1 MNFRPTPTIVLPEPP
16 RVPAWAVPQ
25 RPVTDPAEAA
35 FCAGAALN
43 VLDLLVRSEPVWAGA
58 WRARLALKCAAA
70 AVRLAGRTE
79 DEAALRDAVLFLQP
93 GGDPGPA
100 GHHLRAWQYLATRT
114 PALDPGDLQ
123 MIVARLG
130 LRWSPDLVSVPK
142 WIADLDRARRPPPF
156 AAAALAGQVT
166 QLRPDAEILAF
177 WLADLVLARRLR
189 WPFSVPV
196 SMAQVQSAAFRPDA
210 DKTRI
215 KPGGPEFATA
225 LCLAFIFGA
234 AEACAVA
241 NGIAANA
248 ARLREVAPKLRA
260 KGAGEVVTMLLNE
273 DAVSGTLRTEQ
284 LTRWGSRRLFE
295 RLIDLKAVQ
304 ELTGRSSFK
313 LYGL

>member
-1 MNFRPTPTIVLPEPP
+1 MNFRPTPVISVLEPP

-25 RPVTDPAEAA
+25 RHVSDAAEAA
-35 FCAGAALN
+35 FLAGGALN
-43 VLDLLVRSEPVWAGA
+43 SLDLLVRSEPVWAGA

-100 GHHLRAWQYLATRT
+100 GKISAAWRHL
-114 PALDPGDLQ
+114 ALHAPDLDAEGLRS
-123 MIVARLG
+123 VTELLG
-130 LRWSPDLVSVPK
+130 LRWSPELVSVPK
-142 WIADLDRARRPPPF
+142 WIAALDRAGRPAPF
-156 AAAALAGQVT
+156 AAAALAAQVT

-189 WPFSVPV
+189 WPFSIPLL
-196 SMAQVQSAAFRPDA
+196 MGQVASPPFRPDR

-215 KPGGPEFATA
+215 KPGRPEFATA
-225 LCLAFIFGA
+225 LCLAFVFGA
-234 AEACAVA
+234 AEAGVLA

-248 ARLREVAPKLRA
+248 ARLREAAPKLRA
-260 KGAGEVVTMLLNE
+260 KGAGQVVTMLLNE
-273 DAVSGTLRTEQ
+273 DAVSGTLRTDH
-284 LTRWGSRRLFE
+284 LTRWGTRRLFE

>member
-1 MNFRPTPTIVLPEPP
+1 MNFLSASSISAPELPK
-16 RVPAWAVPQ
+16 VPAWAVP
-25 RPVTDPAEAA
+25 RHPVTDPAEAA
-35 FCAGAALN
+35 FWAGAALN
-43 VLDLLVRSEPVWAGA
+43 VLDVLIRAEPVWAGA
-58 WRARLALKCAAA
+58 WRARLALKSAAA
-70 AVRLAGRTE
+70 SVRLAGRTE

-93 GGDPGPA
+93 GADPGPA
-100 GHHLRAWQYLATRT
+100 GHHLRAWQHLAARA
-114 PALDPGDLQ
+114 PALDPEGLQ

-142 WIADLDRARRPPPF
+142 WIAALDRGGRPAPF
-156 AAAALAGQVT
+156 AAAAIADQVT
-166 QLRPDAEILAF
+166 QLRPDAEALAF

-189 WPFSVPV
+189 WPFSVPL

-215 KPGGPEFATA
+215 RPGRPEFATA
-225 LCLAFIFGA
+225 LCLAFVFGA
-234 AEACAVA
+234 AEAGALA

-248 ARLREVAPKLRA
+248 ARLRDVAPKLRA
-260 KGAGEVVTMLLNE
+260 KGAGEVVTLLLNE
-273 DAVSGTLRTEQ
+273 DAVSGTLRTEH
-284 LTRWGSRRLFE
+284 LTRWGTRRVFE